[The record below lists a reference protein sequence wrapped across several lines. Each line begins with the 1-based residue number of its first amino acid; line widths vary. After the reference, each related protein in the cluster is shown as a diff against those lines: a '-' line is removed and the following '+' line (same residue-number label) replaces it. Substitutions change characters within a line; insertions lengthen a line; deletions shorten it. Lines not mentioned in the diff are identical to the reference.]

1 MTKKKKK
8 KSEYGRK
15 IYLSG
20 EYFNYLT
27 ISMYTGK
34 VVI

>member
-8 KSEYGRK
+8 KGRK

-20 EYFNYLT
+20 EYFNYLA
-27 ISMYTGK
+27 ISVYSGK